1 MCVCVCVNNLS
12 FMCTAAGGDFYN
24 DMERDVQYKG
34 VIHMAYVKI
43 HLLPRKKE
51 IKIISCKNK

>member
-1 MCVCVCVNNLS
+1 
-12 FMCTAAGGDFYN
+12 MCTAAGVDFYN

-43 HLLPRKKE
+43 HLLPRKRE
-51 IKIISCKNK
+51 IKIISCKNN